1 MEEKICKKQK
11 NVEKRIK
18 MIYNRFGTK
27 KEKIC
32 EIKINRLL
40 NNIAIYRTR
49 ISYSINLSTC
59 IAVEKELL

>member
-40 NNIAIYRTR
+40 NNTAIYTMPFHLASL
-49 ISYSINLSTC
+49 ILQS
-59 IAVEKELL
+59 